1 MQLLSSNLETL
12 YELIQFRINEKPGN
26 TANHNLKYDVTD
38 DKSAYY
44 EFVIEKK
51 PTFNELTILLLGI
64 APFLEPNFMDR
75 LLPTNGF
82 SPQLGG
88 IRGKQHRGFL
98 PTGETALFM
107 LAGSNLEDRMKVVP
121 LLNSE
126 HWFARERILWLVN
139 SELNDPP
146 MSGYLQVNQDVID
159 LLTLGAYQL
168 PKYSI
173 KFPAERLE
181 TKLEWKD
188 LVLDTMTTQQI
199 SSITKWLKHS
209 AFIQQAGWKLSQR
222 IKPGYRTL
230 FYGDPGTGKT
240 LTAALL
246 GKANKLPVYRVDLSM
261 VVSKFIGETEKNLS
275 NLFARAEHKNWI
287 LFFDEADAL
296 FSKRTGVRDA
306 HDKYANQEV
315 AYLLQKIEGYNGL
328 IIIATNLK
336 SNIDSAFLRRFQS
349 EVFFPRPNPQ
359 TRFQLWQNT
368 LPNIKLAP
376 DIDLNEIA
384 RRYDLTGANIVNVA
398 YQATLNALEAQNGK
412 PEITNAML
420 IDGIRL
426 EFCKE
431 GKEI

>member
-1 MQLLSSNLETL
+1 MKLLSTHLETL
-12 YELIQFRINEKPGN
+12 YQVIQFRIKDPSGEIIEKDFPYELDN
-26 TANHNLKYDVTD
+26 

-44 EFVIEKK
+44 DFLREKK
-51 PTFNELTILLLGI
+51 PTFQELSILLLGM
-64 APFLEPNFMDR
+64 APFLNPDFMDE
-75 LLPTNGF
+75 LLPANGF
-82 SPQLGG
+82 TPQLGG

-98 PTGETALFM
+98 PTAETALYI
-107 LAGSNLEDRMKVVP
+107 LAGDNLEQRMEVTR
-121 LLNSE
+121 LFDEE
-126 HWFARERILWLVN
+126 HWFVKDRVLWIAN
-139 SELNDPP
+139 PEHNDPP

-159 LLTLGAYQL
+159 LLTLGEYQL

-181 TKLEWKD
+181 TKLDWND
-188 LVLDTMTTQQI
+188 LVLDSTTKQQI
-199 SSITKWLKHS
+199 SLITKWLKHA

-240 LTAALL
+240 LTAALI
-246 GKANKLPVYRVDLSM
+246 GKANQLPVYRIDLSM
-261 VVSKFIGETEKNLS
+261 VVSKYIGETEKNLS

-336 SNIDSAFLRRFQS
+336 TNIDKAFLRRFQS
-349 EVFFPRPNPQ
+349 EVFFPRPKAP

-368 LPNIKLAP
+368 LPNITLSS
-376 DIDLNEIA
+376 DINLNEIA
-384 RRYDLTGANIVNVA
+384 RRYDLTGANIVNVV
-398 YQATLNALEAQNGK
+398 YQATLNALESQNGK
-412 PEITNAML
+412 PEISREML